1 MVSAQSAY
9 EAGEAGLEVGTRTIV
24 DVLIAQQQ
32 LFNAQRDY
40 ARARHA
46 YLVNLLRLKQAAGT
60 IEASDLADV
69 NRWLV
74 ADAEASL
81 QNSDAVER

>member
-1 MVSAQSAY
+1 M
-9 EAGEAGLEVGTRTIV
+9 
-24 DVLIAQQQ
+24 LIAQQQ
-32 LFNAQRDY
+32 LFSAQREY

-46 YLVNLLRLKQAAGT
+46 YLVNLLRLKQSAGI

-74 ADAEASL
+74 ADADATL
-81 QNSDAVER
+81 QNAENAEQR